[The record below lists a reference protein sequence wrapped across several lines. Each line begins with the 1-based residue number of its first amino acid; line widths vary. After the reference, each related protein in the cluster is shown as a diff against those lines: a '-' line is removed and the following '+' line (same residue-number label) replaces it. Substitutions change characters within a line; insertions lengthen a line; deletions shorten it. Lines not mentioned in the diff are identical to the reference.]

1 MVSYLAT
8 LFLGKSP
15 EVSLPVHVH
24 VLSAHFSP
32 VTGRL
37 LFLKQLIP
45 KREIDFKQNNV
56 PDTKTDNRTTLCDA
70 YTLPT
75 ELVCPVGPWD
85 MLIIP
90 PANCV
95 CGRVYCFHVVRPNK
109 SVSVTFCFL
118 NILKSY

>member
-1 MVSYLAT
+1 MVSYLTT

-15 EVSLPVHVH
+15 EVSLPVHV
-24 VLSAHFSP
+24 LSALFSP
-32 VTGRL
+32 VTGSL

-75 ELVCPVGPWD
+75 ELACPLGPWD
-85 MLIIP
+85 LL
-90 PANCV
+90 
-95 CGRVYCFHVVRPNK
+95 
-109 SVSVTFCFL
+109 SL
-118 NILKSY
+118 N